1 VDLSEKAVDLLKNN
15 EIARKIIGKL
25 LSAQH
30 YRFTYIEGND
40 AEVDTG
46 GVLRFDDHS
55 DNEVHR
61 IAKELCDEGVLD
73 FHIGVTLPVYYLSGE
88 KPAPGVAAPRNEELR
103 KALAQFKL
111 SPASL
116 Q

>member
-1 VDLSEKAVDLLKNN
+1 MDLSERAADLLDNN

-40 AEVDTG
+40 AMVGTG
-46 GVLRFDDHS
+46 EALRFNDHS

-61 IAKELCDEGVLD
+61 IAKELCNEGILD
-73 FHIGVTLPVYYLSGE
+73 FHIGVTLPVYYLRGE

-103 KALAQFKL
+103 KALAQYKI
-111 SPASL
+111 STA
-116 Q
+116 

>member
-1 VDLSEKAVDLLKNN
+1 MDLSERAVDLLNNN

-40 AEVDTG
+40 AMVGTG
-46 GVLRFDDHS
+46 EALRFNDHS

-61 IAKELCDEGVLD
+61 IAKELCEEGVLD
-73 FHIGVTLPVYYLSGE
+73 FHIGVTLPVYYLKGE
-88 KPAPGVAAPRNEELR
+88 RPAPGVAAPRNEELR
-103 KALAQFKL
+103 KALAQYKI
-111 SPASL
+111 STA
-116 Q
+116 

>member
-1 VDLSEKAVDLLKNN
+1 MDLSERAADLLNQN

-40 AEVDTG
+40 AEVGTG
-46 GVLRFDDHS
+46 EVLRFNDHS

-61 IAKELCDEGVLD
+61 IAKELCEEGILD
-73 FHIGVTLPVYYLSGE
+73 FHIGVTLPVYYLEGE
-88 KPAPGVAAPRNEELR
+88 RPAPGVAAPRNEELR
-103 KALAQFKL
+103 KALAQYKI
-111 SPASL
+111 STA
-116 Q
+116 

>member
-1 VDLSEKAVDLLKNN
+1 MDLSEKAADLIKNN
-15 EIARKIIGKL
+15 EIARKIIDKL

-40 AEVDTG
+40 AEVGTG
-46 GVLRFDDHS
+46 EVLRFDAHS

-61 IAKELCDEGVLD
+61 IAKELCNEGILD
-73 FHIGVTLPVYYLSGE
+73 FHIGVTLPVYYLKGE

-103 KALAQFKL
+103 KALAPYNI
-111 SPASL
+111 STA
-116 Q
+116 